1 MLTREK
7 LNELYRELRDENVLS
22 IYLDGEG
29 QDPAERKV
37 WRRMLEH
44 QVDQVRALLKEGPTE
59 ERDAFEE
66 ALSRLTERIDDFDA
80 FVPGKGW
87 VGFATPDQVWY
98 TEAVP
103 VPMPTLVRWEPG
115 IRVAPYVRGLKQARL
130 VAAVLLDSRRARIFR
145 YRDGELEEPEALRAD
160 TFIGDLTDM
169 NISKRAATHSG
180 TRGKTGTDAAQRFLE
195 VNSERMLKQI
205 VQVLSEMVGDD
216 GLLVIGGTPEMVT
229 KAAQAVPKSVSGR
242 VAERPSM
249 HVEMS
254 VAEVREYVEEAATE
268 LSRRLQGDLVEEV
281 VDAALSNGRGCLGP
295 EETERALRERRVD
308 TLLLGRGLIEARP
321 DFADRCVGTAF
332 EQHAEVEEVSGEAE
346 DVLAEKGGGIGAR
359 LRYRIR
365 PGDEEGVE
373 GEEEVEETE
382 AA

>member
-7 LNELYRELRDENVLS
+7 LNELYRELREETVLS

-29 QDPAERKV
+29 DDPADRKV
-37 WRRMLEH
+37 WRRKLEH
-44 QVDQVRALLKEGPTE
+44 EVDAVRARMEGEPAE
-59 ERDAFEE
+59 ERDRFEE
-66 ALSRLTERIDDFDA
+66 ALSRLMEGIDDFEA

-98 TEAVP
+98 TESVP
-103 VPMPTLVRWEPG
+103 VPMPTLVRWERG
-115 IRVAPYVRGLKQARL
+115 IRVAPYVRGLKQSRL
-130 VAAVLLDSRRARIFR
+130 VAAVLLDSRRARLFR
-145 YRDGELEEPEALRAD
+145 YKDGELEEPEALRAD
-160 TFIGDLTDM
+160 TFLGDLTDM
-169 NISKRAATHSG
+169 NISKRASTHSG

-195 VNSERMLKQI
+195 VGSERMLKEI
-205 VQVLSEMVGDD
+205 VNKLSEIVGDN
-216 GLLVIGGTPEMVT
+216 GLLVIGGTPEMVA
-229 KAAQAVPKSVSGR
+229 KAAQSVPKRMSGR

-254 VAEVREYVEEAATE
+254 AAEVRDALEEAATE
-268 LSRRLQGDLVEEV
+268 LSRKLQGELVGEV

-308 TLLLGRGLIEARP
+308 TLLLGRGFIEVRP

-332 EQHAEVEEVSGEAE
+332 EQHADVEEVSGDAE
-346 DVLAEKGGGIGAR
+346 DVLAENGGGIGAR

-365 PGDEEGVE
+365 PGDEEK
-373 GEEEVEETE
+373 VEETE

>member
-7 LNELYRELRDENVLS
+7 LNELYRELREEMVLS

-29 QDPAERKV
+29 DDPADRKV
-37 WRRMLEH
+37 WRRKLDHEI
-44 QVDQVRALLKEGPTE
+44 DAVRARMEGEPAE
-59 ERDAFEE
+59 ERDRFDE
-66 ALSRLTERIDDFDA
+66 ALSRLMERIDDFEA
-80 FVPGKGW
+80 FVPGEGW

-98 TEAVP
+98 TESVP
-103 VPMPTLVRWEPG
+103 VPMPTLVRWERG
-115 IRVAPYVRGLKQARL
+115 IRVAPYVRGLKQSRL
-130 VAAVLLDSRRARIFR
+130 VAAVLLDSRRARLFR
-145 YRDGELEEPEALRAD
+145 YKDGELEEPEALRAD
-160 TFIGDLTDM
+160 TFLGDLTDM
-169 NISKRAATHSG
+169 NISKRASTHSG

-195 VNSERMLKQI
+195 VGSERMLKQM
-205 VQVLSEMVGDD
+205 VDQLSEIVGDD
-216 GLLVIGGTPEMVT
+216 GLLVIGGTPEMVA
-229 KAAQAVPKSVSGR
+229 KAAQSVPKRMSGR

-254 VAEVREYVEEAATE
+254 AAEVRDAVEDAATE
-268 LSRRLQGDLVEEV
+268 LSRKLQGQLVGEV

-308 TLLLGRGLIEARP
+308 TLLLGRGFIEVRP

-332 EQHAEVEEVSGEAE
+332 EQHADVEEVSGDAE

-365 PGDEEGVE
+365 PGDEE
-373 GEEEVEETE
+373 EVEETE

>member
-7 LNELYRELRDENVLS
+7 LNELYRELREEMVLS

-29 QDPAERKV
+29 NDPADRKV
-37 WRRMLEH
+37 WRRKLEH
-44 QVDQVRALLKEGPTE
+44 EIDAVRARVEEEPAE
-59 ERDAFEE
+59 ERERFQE
-66 ALSRLTERIDDFDA
+66 ALSRLMERIDDFEA

-98 TEAVP
+98 TETVP
-103 VPMPTLVRWEPG
+103 VPMPTLVRWERG
-115 IRVAPYVRGLKQARL
+115 IRVAPYVRGLKQARP
-130 VAAVLLDSRRARIFR
+130 VAVVLLDSRRARIFR
-145 YRDGELEEPEALRAD
+145 YQDGELEEPEDFRAD
-160 TFIGDLTDM
+160 TYLGDLSDM
-169 NISKRAATHSG
+169 NISKRASTHSG

-195 VNSERMLKQI
+195 VGSERMLKKI
-205 VQVLSEMVGDD
+205 VGVLSEMVGDG
-216 GLLVIGGTPEMVT
+216 GLLVIGGTPEMVS
-229 KAAQAVPKSVSGR
+229 KAAQSVPKKMSGR
-242 VAERPSM
+242 VSERPSM

-254 VAEVREYVEEAATE
+254 LAEVRDAVEEAATE
-268 LSRRLQGDLVEEV
+268 LSRSLQGDLVDEV

-295 EETERALRERRVD
+295 EETERALRESRVD
-308 TLLLGRGLIEARP
+308 TLLLGRGFIEVRP

-332 EQHAEVEEVSGEAE
+332 EQHADVEEVAGDAE

-365 PGDEEGVE
+365 PGDQEEA
-373 GEEEVEETE
+373 EETE